1 MEKKHVA
8 LAGLVL
14 TGILAFLLY
23 PFAQWGMFC
32 LRAQESVS
40 KLGRFPEVPAILN
53 VKQDMADVAR
63 RHKLDPA
70 KLTVNLG
77 IEERAMAGT
86 VIFTYLL
93 VDCSYDGNKRSW
105 SYGGTGER
113 GLRIE
118 TPMTGDTYIELE
130 KGGVRIKK

>member
-8 LAGLVL
+8 LAGLVF
-14 TGILAFLLY
+14 TGILAFLLF

-32 LRAQESVS
+32 LRGQEAVR
-40 KLGRFPEVPAILN
+40 KLGRFPDVPAIVN
-53 VKQDMADVAR
+53 VKQDLADVAR
-63 RHKLDPA
+63 KYKLDPA
-70 KLTVNLG
+70 KLTVDLA

-93 VDCSYDGNKRSW
+93 VDCSYDNKRSW

-118 TPMTGDTYIELE
+118 TPLTGDTYIELE
-130 KGGVRIKK
+130 KAGVRIKK